1 MCFHEGHKL
10 KHVALTT
17 FNMKTHYPPSAPPT
31 WYKQEVQT
39 ASFVSE
45 ATNRMNNMRWRRS
58 SITASSYK
66 LVKKHGGHSSQKTDL
81 SVVEQSFHPDLVPK
95 MAP

>member
-17 FNMKTHYPPSAPPT
+17 FNMKTHYSPSAPPT

-39 ASFVSE
+39 ASFV
-45 ATNRMNNMRWRRS
+45 
-58 SITASSYK
+58 
-66 LVKKHGGHSSQKTDL
+66 GGHKQN
-81 SVVEQSFHPDLVPK
+81 EQHEMEEKLHHS
-95 MAP
+95 